1 MLFKNFGKT
10 RTVFVITPVIA
21 LAEDNTASVHT
32 SSVDTLV
39 PILVND
45 SFGTDFPIA
54 GGLNI
59 TNGKLSRASANGRA
73 ISIANQ
79 GTGTASDDVFKY
91 SAPQS
96 FTGDDNFNYTII
108 DLSGDASTTALTL
121 VVDEYSICV

>member
-10 RTVFVITPVIA
+10 RTVFVITPGIA

-59 TNGKLSRASANGRA
+59 TNGNYQGQVQMEGQLVSLIKEQVLRQMMYLNIRHHRVLPEMIILIIQLS
-73 ISIANQ
+73 I
-79 GTGTASDDVFKY
+79 
-91 SAPQS
+91 
-96 FTGDDNFNYTII
+96 
-108 DLSGDASTTALTL
+108 
-121 VVDEYSICV
+121 